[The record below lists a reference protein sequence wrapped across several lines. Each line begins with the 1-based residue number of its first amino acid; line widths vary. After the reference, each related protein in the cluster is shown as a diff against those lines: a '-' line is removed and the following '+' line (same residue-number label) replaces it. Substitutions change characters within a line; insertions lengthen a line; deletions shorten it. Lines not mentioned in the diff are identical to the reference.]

1 MSAHVWFLTF
11 MSEKDEESHNISGSM
26 VSPDLAFI
34 FFPFSLSPDRVWM
47 SCWARISH
55 LDGTSLY
62 GSLET
67 VPENDQIAHAC
78 FAGCAVSA
86 RMTQVCPALFQ
97 KFWLYVNEGALH
109 MKVGIRESLRCLGG
123 GLLTLALGGGW
134 SHRRPGQG
142 TSSRQ
147 IRPSQIQKSSIFAR
161 SGCGLFESALLW
173 VSTKQQ
179 QKQQEKPI

>member
-11 MSEKDEESHNISGSM
+11 MSEKDEESHNISDSM

-62 GSLET
+62 GSLEI

-86 RMTQVCPALFQ
+86 RMTQVWPASVQTL
-97 KFWLYVNEGALH
+97 WLYVNEGALH

-123 GLLTLALGGGW
+123 GLLTLALGEGGVTGDQDRVPLAGK
-134 SHRRPGQG
+134 SE
-142 TSSRQ
+142 
-147 IRPSQIQKSSIFAR
+147 PSQIQKSSIFAR
-161 SGCGLFESALLW
+161 SGCGLFKSALLW